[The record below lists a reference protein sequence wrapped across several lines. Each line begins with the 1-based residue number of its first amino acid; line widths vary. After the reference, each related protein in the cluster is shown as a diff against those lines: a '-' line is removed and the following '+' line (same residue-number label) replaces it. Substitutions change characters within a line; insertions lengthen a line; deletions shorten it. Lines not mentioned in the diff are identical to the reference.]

1 MENEANRNIVQ
12 NGDSNRAEVAMPDDP
27 TAKVALQK
35 ITLTNFRCYEHVSLK
50 VDARSVVLTGPN
62 GAGKTNLLEAI
73 SLLAPGRGLR
83 RARIE
88 DMDRRHEL
96 NNASTFEWGIAA
108 LIETPMGPIQ
118 IGTGRNKTAGSR
130 RIVRINGANTG
141 SQSALAEYV
150 DAVWLTPQM
159 DRLFAEG
166 AAERR
171 RFFDRLAF
179 GFDTAHAGRVNAYNH
194 AMRERMGLLRSNK
207 GDDVWLDKLE
217 QSMAERGVAIAA
229 ARREL
234 AARLDKASLC
244 TSGCFPVAN
253 VTAVGLI
260 EGWLNNVPALEA
272 EQRFAVQLKKNRRR
286 DRELGKTELGPHRS
300 DFVVVHSAK
309 DLPAVQCS
317 TGEQK
322 ALLIAIILANT
333 RLHARE
339 RNRIPL
345 LLLDEVA
352 AHLDSKRRKA
362 LFDEIYNLGA
372 QAWLTGTDL
381 AFFESFGDNA
391 QYLSVS
397 GAKFTEF
404 TSISTV

>member
-1 MENEANRNIVQ
+1 
-12 NGDSNRAEVAMPDDP
+12 MPDDQ
-27 TAKVALQK
+27 TARVVLQK
-35 ITLTNFRCYEHVSLK
+35 ITLTNFRCYDHVSLK
-50 VDARSVVLTGPN
+50 VDSRSVVLTGPN

-83 RARIE
+83 RARID
-88 DMDRRHEL
+88 DMDRRHKL
-96 NNASTFEWGIAA
+96 DSSSPSEWGIAA
-108 LIETPMGPIQ
+108 LIETPMGPIK
-118 IGTGRNKTAGSR
+118 IGTGHNKTAGSR
-130 RIVRINGANTG
+130 RIVRIDGTDTG
-141 SQSALAEYV
+141 SQNALAEYV

-159 DRLFAEG
+159 DRLFVEG
-166 AAERR
+166 AAGRR

-194 AMRERMGLLRSNK
+194 AMRERMGLLRSNT
-207 GDDVWLDKLE
+207 GDDIWLDKLE

-234 AARLDKASLC
+234 AARLDKASLY
-244 TSGCFPVAN
+244 TSGCFPVAG

-272 EQRFAVQLKKNRRR
+272 EQRFAVELKKNRRR
-286 DRELGKTELGPHRS
+286 DGESGITELGPHRS
-300 DFVVVHSAK
+300 DFIVVHVAK
-309 DLPAVQCS
+309 GLPAVQCS

-322 ALLIAIILANT
+322 ALLIAIVLANT

-352 AHLDSKRRKA
+352 AHLDAKRRKA
-362 LFDEIYNLGA
+362 LFDEICNLGT

-381 AFFESFGDNA
+381 AFFESFGNNA
-391 QYLSVS
+391 QYVS
-397 GAKFTEF
+397 ISDAKFRELA
-404 TSISTV
+404 SISTV

>member
-1 MENEANRNIVQ
+1 
-12 NGDSNRAEVAMPDDP
+12 MPDDP
-27 TAKVALQK
+27 TTRVVLQK
-35 ITLTNFRCYEHVSLK
+35 ITLTNFRCYDRVSLK
-50 VDARSVVLTGPN
+50 VDSRSVVLTGPN

-88 DMDRRHEL
+88 DMDRRHKL
-96 NNASTFEWGIAA
+96 DNSSPSEWGIAA
-108 LIETPMGPIQ
+108 LIETPMGPIK

-130 RIVRINGANTG
+130 RIVRINGTDTG
-141 SQSALAEYV
+141 SQNALAEYV

-159 DRLFAEG
+159 DRLFVEG
-166 AAERR
+166 AAGRR

-179 GFDTAHAGRVNAYNH
+179 GFDTGHAGRVNAYNH
-194 AMRERMGLLRSNK
+194 AMRERMGLLRSST
-207 GDDVWLDKLE
+207 GDDIWLDKLE

-234 AARLDKASLC
+234 AARLDKASLY
-244 TSGCFPVAN
+244 TSGCFPVAG

-272 EQRFAVQLKKNRRR
+272 EQRFAGELKKNRRR
-286 DRELGKTELGPHRS
+286 DGESGITELGPHRS
-300 DFVVVHSAK
+300 DFIVVHVAK
-309 DLPAVQCS
+309 GLPAVQCS

-322 ALLIAIILANT
+322 ALLIAIVLANT

-352 AHLDSKRRKA
+352 AHLDAKRRKA
-362 LFDEIYNLGA
+362 LFDEICNLGT

-381 AFFESFGDNA
+381 AFFESFGNNA
-391 QYLSVS
+391 QYVS
-397 GAKFTEF
+397 ISDAKFRELA
-404 TSISTV
+404 SISTV

>member
-1 MENEANRNIVQ
+1 MENEAKRNIVF
-12 NGDSNRAEVAMPDDP
+12 NGDSDCAEVAMRGEP
-27 TAKVALQK
+27 TARVALQQ
-35 ITLTNFRCYEHVSLK
+35 ISLTNFRCYEHIKLK
-50 VDARSVVLTGPN
+50 VDSRSVVLTGPN

-88 DMDRRHEL
+88 DMDRRHKL
-96 NNASTFEWGIAA
+96 KNVGTSEWSIAA
-108 LIETPMGPIQ
+108 LIETPMGEIQ

-130 RIVRINGANTG
+130 RIVRINGADTR
-141 SQSALAEYV
+141 SQNALAEYF

-179 GFDTAHAGRVNAYNH
+179 GFDSAHAGRINAYNH
-194 AMRERMGLLRSNK
+194 AMRERMSLLRSNT
-207 GDDVWLDKLE
+207 GNDLWLDKLE

-244 TSGCFPVAN
+244 TSGCFPVAG
-253 VTAVGLI
+253 VTAIGLV

-272 EQRFAVQLKKNRRR
+272 EQRFAIELKKNRRR
-286 DRELGKTELGPHRS
+286 DGESGNTEFGPHRS
-300 DFVVVHSAK
+300 DFFVVHIAK
-309 DLPAVQCS
+309 DLPAAQCS

-352 AHLDSKRRKA
+352 AHLDAKRRKA

-391 QYLSVS
+391 QYVSVS
-397 GAKFTEF
+397 GAKFAEF
-404 TSISTV
+404 NSTSTV

>member
-1 MENEANRNIVQ
+1 
-12 NGDSNRAEVAMPDDP
+12 MPDDP
-27 TAKVALQK
+27 TTRVVLQK
-35 ITLTNFRCYEHVSLK
+35 ITLTNFRCYDRVSLK
-50 VDARSVVLTGPN
+50 VDSRSVVLTGPN

-88 DMDRRHEL
+88 DMDRRHKL
-96 NNASTFEWGIAA
+96 DSSSPSEWGIAA
-108 LIETPMGPIQ
+108 LIETPMGPIK
-118 IGTGRNKTAGSR
+118 IGTGHNKTAGSR
-130 RIVRINGANTG
+130 RIVRINGTDTG
-141 SQSALAEYV
+141 SQNALAEYV

-159 DRLFAEG
+159 DRLFVEG
-166 AAERR
+166 AAGRR

-179 GFDTAHAGRVNAYNH
+179 GFDTGHAGRVNAYNH
-194 AMRERMGLLRSNK
+194 AMRERMGLLRSNT
-207 GDDVWLDKLE
+207 GDDIWLDKLE

-234 AARLDKASLC
+234 AARLDKASLY
-244 TSGCFPVAN
+244 TSGCFPVAG

-272 EQRFAVQLKKNRRR
+272 EQRFAGELKKNRRR
-286 DRELGKTELGPHRS
+286 DGESGITELGPHRS
-300 DFVVVHSAK
+300 DFIVVHVAK
-309 DLPAVQCS
+309 GLPAVQCS

-322 ALLIAIILANT
+322 ALLIAIVLANT

-352 AHLDSKRRKA
+352 AHLDAKRRKA

-372 QAWLTGTDL
+372 QAWLTGTDV
-381 AFFESFGDNA
+381 AFFESFGSNA
-391 QYLSVS
+391 QYVSVS
-397 GAKFTEF
+397 DAKFNEF
-404 TSISTV
+404 ASISTV

>member
-1 MENEANRNIVQ
+1 
-12 NGDSNRAEVAMPDDP
+12 MPDDP
-27 TAKVALQK
+27 TTRVVLQK
-35 ITLTNFRCYEHVSLK
+35 ITLTNFRCYDRVSLK
-50 VDARSVVLTGPN
+50 VDSRSVVLTGPN

-88 DMDRRHEL
+88 DMDRRHKL
-96 NNASTFEWGIAA
+96 DNSSPSEWGIAA
-108 LIETPMGPIQ
+108 LIETPMGPIK

-130 RIVRINGANTG
+130 RIVRINGTDTG
-141 SQSALAEYV
+141 SQNALAEYV

-159 DRLFAEG
+159 DRLFVEG
-166 AAERR
+166 AAGRR

-194 AMRERMGLLRSNK
+194 AMRERMGLLRSST
-207 GDDVWLDKLE
+207 GVDIWLDKLE

-234 AARLDKASLC
+234 AARLDKASLY
-244 TSGCFPVAN
+244 TSGCFPVAG

-272 EQRFAVQLKKNRRR
+272 EQRFAVELKKNRRR
-286 DRELGKTELGPHRS
+286 DGESGITELGPHRS
-300 DFVVVHSAK
+300 DFIVVHVAK
-309 DLPAVQCS
+309 GLPAVQCS

-322 ALLIAIILANT
+322 ALLIAIVLANT

-352 AHLDSKRRKA
+352 AHLDAKRRKA

-372 QAWLTGTDL
+372 QAWLTGTDV
-381 AFFESFGDNA
+381 AFFESFGSNA
-391 QYLSVS
+391 QYVSVS
-397 GAKFTEF
+397 DAKFNEF
-404 TSISTV
+404 ASISTV

>member
-1 MENEANRNIVQ
+1 
-12 NGDSNRAEVAMPDDP
+12 MPDDP
-27 TAKVALQK
+27 TARVVLQK
-35 ITLTNFRCYEHVSLK
+35 ITLTNFRCYDHVSLK
-50 VDARSVVLTGPN
+50 VDSRSVVLTGPN

-88 DMDRRHEL
+88 ELDRRHEL
-96 NNASTFEWGIAA
+96 GNSSTSEWGIAA
-108 LIETPMGPIQ
+108 IIETPMGPIQ
-118 IGTGRNKTAGSR
+118 IGTGRNKTVGSR
-130 RIVRINGANTG
+130 RIVRINGTDTG
-141 SQSALAEYV
+141 SQNALAEYV

-159 DRLFAEG
+159 DRLFVEG
-166 AAERR
+166 AAGRR

-194 AMRERMGLLRSNK
+194 AMRERMGLLRSNT
-207 GDDVWLDKLE
+207 GDSIWLDKLE

-234 AARLDKASLC
+234 AARLDKASLY
-244 TSGCFPVAN
+244 TSGCFPVAGVN
-253 VTAVGLI
+253 AVGLI
-260 EGWLNNVPALEA
+260 EDWLNNMPALEA
-272 EQRFAVQLKKNRRR
+272 EQRFAVELKKNRRR
-286 DRELGKTELGPHRS
+286 DGECGKTELGPHRS
-300 DFVVVHSAK
+300 DFIVVHVAK
-309 DLPAVQCS
+309 GLPAVQCS

-322 ALLIAIILANT
+322 ALLIAIVLANT

-352 AHLDSKRRKA
+352 AHLDAKRRKA

-381 AFFESFGDNA
+381 AFFESFGNNA
-391 QYLSVS
+391 QYVSVS
-397 GAKFTEF
+397 DAKFKEF
-404 TSISTV
+404 ASISTV

>member
-1 MENEANRNIVQ
+1 M
-12 NGDSNRAEVAMPDDP
+12 
-27 TAKVALQK
+27 
-35 ITLTNFRCYEHVSLK
+35 
-50 VDARSVVLTGPN
+50 
-62 GAGKTNLLEAI
+62 
-73 SLLAPGRGLR
+73 
-83 RARIE
+83 
-88 DMDRRHEL
+88 
-96 NNASTFEWGIAA
+96 
-108 LIETPMGPIQ
+108 
-118 IGTGRNKTAGSR
+118 
-130 RIVRINGANTG
+130 
-141 SQSALAEYV
+141 
-150 DAVWLTPQM
+150 
-159 DRLFAEG
+159 
-166 AAERR
+166 
-171 RFFDRLAF
+171 
-179 GFDTAHAGRVNAYNH
+179 
-194 AMRERMGLLRSNK
+194 
-207 GDDVWLDKLE
+207 
-217 QSMAERGVAIAA
+217 
-229 ARREL
+229 
-234 AARLDKASLC
+234 
-244 TSGCFPVAN
+244 
-253 VTAVGLI
+253 I
-260 EGWLNNVPALEA
+260 EGWLNNVPALEP